1 MTTAAKLWFTAQETA
16 KLSGLSLKLIRQMC
30 EDGKLECMI
39 TGKAKKLISRRALS
53 EVLGVEDF
61 TLIETK
67 TA

>member
-1 MTTAAKLWFTAQETA
+1 MKPTTKLWFTAQETA
-16 KLSGLSLKLIRQMC
+16 KLSGLSLKLIRKMC

-61 TLIETK
+61 TLTKTK